1 MDTRTCQYL
10 LDRAREEAVMLYGDM
25 RNVRWY
31 LEKYDACLRARAL
44 K

>member
-1 MDTRTCQYL
+1 MDRSLCQYL
-10 LDRAREEAVMLYGDM
+10 LNRAREEASMLYGDI

-31 LEKYDACLRARAL
+31 LEKYDACLKA